1 MQNAVHFGAGNIG
14 RGFVALLLTKSDFHV
29 TFLDVNDKVI
39 QALKHRGEYTVGLV
53 GETMSVEKVTNVTG
67 INSAKDPDAVFHA
80 LLDADLITTA
90 VGPSILPIIAKQL
103 VPAMIARCANDVQRY
118 LNIIACENTIGGSH
132 QLETALRALLDD
144 KTNAYLSQW
153 VGFPNA
159 AVDRIVPNQVNEDP
173 LHVNVEP
180 FYEWVVDRDEVKG
193 GLLIEGVHFTDRL
206 DAFIERKLFTVNTG
220 HASCA
225 YAAYLKHIETIPEAM
240 KDSEIVTF
248 VESVIRETGQLIV
261 SKYGFSM
268 VEQEAYIQK
277 TLKRFANPYIV
288 DEVVRVAR
296 SPMRKLSS
304 QDRFVKPVV
313 ELINLGLSADSL
325 LRSMAN
331 ALRYDYEG
339 DAEAVQIQTMI
350 REHGVADTVSRLTGW
365 PIDHILVEKLADI
378 YNSISN

>member
-39 QALKHRGEYTVGLV
+39 QALKQRGEYTVGLV

-67 INSAKDPDAVFHA
+67 INSAKDPDAVFNA
-80 LLDADLITTA
+80 LLAADLITTA

-132 QLETALRALLDD
+132 QLEIALRALLDD

-180 FYEWVVDRDEVKG
+180 FFEWVVDSEKIKG
-193 GLLIEGVHFTDRL
+193 GLLIDGVHFTDRL
-206 DAFIERKLFTVNTG
+206 DAYIERKLFTVNTG

-225 YAAYLKHIETIPEAM
+225 YAAYLKQIETIPEAM
-240 KDSEIVTF
+240 KDSEIVGF

-261 SKYGFSM
+261 SKYGFSLI
-268 VEQEAYIQK
+268 EQETYIQK

-304 QDRFVKPVV
+304 QDRFVKPVS
-313 ELINLGLSADSL
+313 ELVSLGLSADSL

-331 ALRYDYEG
+331 ALHYDYEG
-339 DAEAVQIQTMI
+339 DSEAVQIQTMI
-350 REHGVADTVSRLTGW
+350 REHGIADTVSRLTGW
-365 PIDHILVEKLADI
+365 SIENNLVAKLSDI
-378 YNSISN
+378 YMSLSN